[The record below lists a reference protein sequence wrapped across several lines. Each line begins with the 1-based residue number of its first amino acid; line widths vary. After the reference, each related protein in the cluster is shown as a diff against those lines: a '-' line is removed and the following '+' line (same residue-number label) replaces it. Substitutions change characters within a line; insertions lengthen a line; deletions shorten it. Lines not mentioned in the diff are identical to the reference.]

1 VQRRGP
7 GLAKAT
13 APPFVL
19 SKQLTVSHASD
30 ARWREAFEAADAVSE
45 GAVRVEAGGR
55 VWYGS
60 SSFIL
65 TLRARDDARARI
77 WLAEI
82 AGRSIH
88 VRTRAIR
95 AACREASLRAP
106 GALGEVTCETKIS
119 VDPRGVRIDVD
130 VQATLIE
137 RSVGAGSSAR

>member
-1 VQRRGP
+1 VERRGP
-7 GLAKAT
+7 GLAKSA
-13 APPFVL
+13 APPFV
-19 SKQLTVSHASD
+19 VSRHVVVAQAND
-30 ARWREAFEAADAVSE
+30 ARWRAAFEAADAVSE
-45 GAVRVEAGGR
+45 GAVRHEAAGR

-65 TLRARDDARARI
+65 SLRASDDERARA
-77 WLAEI
+77 WLAEV
-82 AGRSIH
+82 AGRSVH

-119 VDPRGVRIDVD
+119 PDARGVRIDVD

-137 RSVGAGSSAR
+137 RSAGAGSPAR

>member
-1 VQRRGP
+1 MERRGP
-7 GLAKAT
+7 GLAKSG
-13 APPFVL
+13 APPFVAARRF
-19 SKQLTVSHASD
+19 VASRAND
-30 ARWREAFEAADAVSE
+30 PRWREAFEAADTVSE
-45 GAVRVEAGGR
+45 GAVRHEASGR

-65 TLRARDDARARI
+65 ALRQSDDEGARA
-77 WLAEI
+77 WVADV

-106 GALGEVTCETKIS
+106 GTLGKMTCETKIS
-119 VDPRGVRIDVD
+119 PDARGVRIDVE